1 MVTTENARTG
11 PLADLRVIELGSFI
25 AGPFAGQLLADY
37 GAEVIKIE
45 NTSTGDPMR
54 RWGVNVDGESLW
66 WPSIARNKKS
76 VAIDLHA
83 EAGRDLVRKLVAEA
97 DVVLENFRPGTLAR
111 WGIGYDDLA
120 AINPRII
127 VVHVSGFGQTG
138 PRAGD
143 AGFGSV
149 GEAMGGIRFTTG
161 DPDNPPSRSGV
172 SLGDSLA
179 ALFAV
184 VGTLSAVH
192 ERSRSGRGQEVD
204 VAIYE
209 AVAALMESSMADFD
223 IAGVLRGRTG
233 SVLPGVA
240 PSNVYPTADGVE
252 VLIAANADG
261 VFRRLCGAMG
271 RDDLADDPRYAD
283 HASRGARMAELD
295 AVIGEWTAARTG
307 DELLAEMEA
316 CGVPA
321 GRIYT
326 AADTLTDPHYAAR
339 DMVIRLL
346 NRSGQAVPAPGV
358 VPKFSRSTPA
368 TPVAGR
374 ELGADTESVL
384 HEVAGIEAAALAE
397 LRAAGVVRG

>member
-1 MVTTENARTG
+1 MATIQNPRTG

-37 GAEVIKIE
+37 GAEVIKVE
-45 NTSTGDPMR
+45 NTENGDPMR
-54 RWGVNVDGESLW
+54 RWGINVDGESLW

-76 VAIDLHA
+76 VAIDLHTDT
-83 EAGRDLVRKLVAEA
+83 GRDLVRKLAAEA
-97 DVVLENFRPGTLAR
+97 DVILENFRPGTLAR
-111 WGIGYDDLA
+111 WGLSYDDLA
-120 AINPRII
+120 ALNPRII

-138 PRAGD
+138 PRATD

-161 DPDNPPSRSGV
+161 DPENPPSRTGV

-179 ALFAV
+179 AMFAV
-184 VGTLSAVH
+184 IGTLSAVH
-192 ERSRSGRGQEVD
+192 ERERSGRGQEVD

-240 PSNVYPTADGVE
+240 PSNVYPTSDGVE

-271 RDDLADDPRYAD
+271 RDDLADDPRFAE
-283 HASRGARMAELD
+283 HGPRGERMAELD
-295 AVIGEWTAARTG
+295 AMIGEWTSTMTG
-307 DELLAEMEA
+307 EELLARMEA
-316 CGVPA
+316 SGVPA

-346 NRSGQAVPAPGV
+346 NSGGKQVPAPGV

-374 ELGADTESVL
+374 ELGADTDSVL
-384 HEVAGIEAAALAE
+384 QDVVGVDAE
-397 LRAAGVVRG
+397 TISQLRRDSVVR